1 MDCSFFDFDRMLFR
15 NSIII
20 IFLAVLLINCK
31 STKQTSKISVVEKE
45 KWISL
50 FNGIDLKNWEVKIK
64 GHPLGVNWNNTFKV
78 VDSALRVD
86 YSGYKEFNESFGHIF
101 YDTPY
106 SNYKLKLTY
115 RFIGEQ
121 IEGGENWAKR
131 NSGVMIHCQKPG
143 SMEIDQN
150 FPVSIEVQLL
160 GGITK
165 NESRSTANLCTP
177 GTHVNIDNELVTAH
191 CIDSSSDTFY
201 GEQWVDLEIEV
212 RNDSLIRHFINGEL
226 VMEYKHPVIGG
237 EYNTMKMLEGKPLKH
252 GYISLQSES
261 HPVEFKNIMLLELN
275 Q

>member
-1 MDCSFFDFDRMLFR
+1 MMLFR

-20 IFLAVLLINCK
+20 IFLVVLLSNCQSK
-31 STKQTSKISVVEKE
+31 KQISKTSVVEKE

-50 FNGIDLKNWEVKIK
+50 FNGVDLQNWEVKIK

-86 YSGYKEFNESFGHIF
+86 YSGYKAFNESFGHIF
-101 YDTPY
+101 YNTPY
-106 SNYKLKLTY
+106 KNYKLKLTY
-115 RFIGEQ
+115 RFIGKQ

-143 SMEIDQN
+143 SMELDQN

-160 GGITK
+160 GGITE

-191 CIDSSSDTFY
+191 CIDSNSDTFY
-201 GEQWVDLEIEV
+201 GDQWVDLEIEV
-212 RNDSLIRHFINGEL
+212 RNDSIIRHHVNGEL
-226 VMEYKHPVIGG
+226 VMEYNRPVIGG
-237 EYNTMKMLEGKPLKH
+237 EYNTMAELAGKPLKS

-261 HPVEFKNIMLLELN
+261 HPVEFKNILLLELN

>member
-1 MDCSFFDFDRMLFR
+1 MKLFR

-20 IFLAVLLINCK
+20 IFLAFLLINCK
-31 STKQTSKISVVEKE
+31 NEKQSGEINIPAKE
-45 KWISL
+45 NWKRL
-50 FNGIDLKNWEVKIK
+50 FNGVDLENWKVKIK

-78 VDSALRVD
+78 IDSVLRVD
-86 YSGYKEFNESFGHIF
+86 YSDYNAFNESFGHIF

-121 IEGGENWAKR
+121 MEGGENWANR

-143 SMEIDQN
+143 SMELDQN

-160 GGITK
+160 GGITDR
-165 NESRSTANLCTP
+165 ERRSTANLCTP
-177 GTHVNIDNELVTAH
+177 GTHVKIDNELVTAH
-191 CIDSSSDTFY
+191 CIDSQSDTYY

-212 RNDSLIRHFINGEL
+212 RNDSIIRHYINGEQVL
-226 VMEYKHPVIGG
+226 EYNHPVIGG
-237 EYNTMKMLEGKPLKH
+237 EFNTLVKLDGQPLNK

-261 HPVEFKNIMLLELN
+261 HTVEFKNIMLLDLN